1 MLTSEDYR
9 KLAESTEI
17 TANSKPIS
25 NRKLPLPLIIG
36 GAMTAIASIWLL
48 GGEADV
54 SHRLTEPEREQFHTG
69 SFIPPQLP
77 EEKEQRIES
86 DRVEI
91 QPEPDMPPPPPPPL
105 PPIVAPIMPPPIE
118 TITAEDNSAK
128 WERLRSPMIIFS
140 STVEKSASNADPAS
154 ANANAADGDA
164 NSAFLDSQAKK
175 GVQVSIAGKIS
186 RPDATVI
193 QGTMIRGLLTTAIN
207 SDLPGDVKAIV
218 EDDVWSLDGQRILIT
233 KGAILLGS
241 YRAFVAR
248 GQNRVLI
255 AWNRVVQS
263 DGTSVQLGSIGID
276 QLGRAGVE
284 GTVDRHLLLRY
295 GGATMLTII
304 GGATQYLAG
313 YNHQGRPSLR
323 SRSHIDA
330 ITGETITDYTN
341 PNSLQARELASR
353 TLAQAIQDMAGGEFK
368 ESNSIQDTIHINQG
382 TPIAVFVRNDLDFS
396 GLYPDPVWQKYQE
409 LRRHAK

>member
-9 KLAESTEI
+9 KLAESAEI
-17 TANSKPIS
+17 TANSKPIGK
-25 NRKLPLPLIIG
+25 RKLPLPLIIG

-54 SHRLTEPEREQFHTG
+54 SHRLTEPEREQFYTG
-69 SFIPPQLP
+69 SFFPPQLP
-77 EEKEQRIES
+77 EERES
-86 DRVEI
+86 RVETERVEI
-91 QPEPDMPPPPPPPL
+91 QPEPDMPPPPPPSL
-105 PPIVAPIMPPPIE
+105 PPIVAPIMPPPLE
-118 TITAEDNSAK
+118 TMIGEDDSAK

-140 STVEKSASNADPAS
+140 STVEKSASNADS
-154 ANANAADGDA
+154 ANANAVDNGT
-164 NSAFLDSQAKK
+164 NSAFLDAQAKK
-175 GVQVSIAGKIS
+175 SVQVSIAGKIA
-186 RPDATVI
+186 RPDATII
-193 QGTMIRGLLTTAIN
+193 QGTMIRGLLTTAVN

-218 EDDVWSLDGQRILIT
+218 ENDVWSLDGRRILIE
-233 KGAILLGS
+233 KGAVLLGS

-248 GQNRVLI
+248 GQNRMLI

-263 DGTSVQLGSIGID
+263 DGTSVQLGSIGTD

-284 GTVDRHLLLRY
+284 GKVDRHLLLRY
-295 GGATMLTII
+295 GGATMLTLI
-304 GGATQYLAG
+304 GGGTQYLAS

-353 TLAQAIQDMAGGEFK
+353 TFAQVFQDMANEEFK
-368 ESNSIQDTIHINQG
+368 ASNSIQDTIHINQG

-396 GLYPDPVWQKYQE
+396 HLYPDPVWQKYQE

>member
-1 MLTSEDYR
+1 MLSQEDYR

-17 TANSKPIS
+17 TANGKPIS

-36 GAMTAIASIWLL
+36 GAMTAVVCTWLV

-54 SHRLTEPEREQFHTG
+54 NRRLTEPEREQFYTG

-77 EEKEQRIES
+77 EEKEQGIES

-118 TITAEDNSAK
+118 TMMAEDNSAK
-128 WERLRSPMIIFS
+128 WERLRSPMIVFS
-140 STVEKSASNADPAS
+140 STVEKSSSNADS
-154 ANANAADGDA
+154 ANANAVDGDA
-164 NSAFLDSQAKK
+164 NSAFLDAQAKK
-175 GVQVSIAGKIS
+175 GVQLSIAGKIA
-186 RPDATVI
+186 RPDATII

-218 EDDVWSLDGQRILIT
+218 EDDVWSLDGRRILIE
-233 KGAILLGS
+233 KGAVLLGS
-241 YRAFVAR
+241 YRSFVAR

-263 DGTSVQLGSIGID
+263 DGTSVQLGSIGAD
-276 QLGRAGVE
+276 PLGRAGVE
-284 GTVDRHLLLRY
+284 GKVDRHLLLRY
-295 GGATMLTII
+295 GGATMLTLI

-313 YNHQGRPSLR
+313 YNHQGQPSLR
-323 SRSHIDA
+323 TRSHIDPL
-330 ITGETITDYTN
+330 TGETITDYTN

-353 TLAQAIQDMAGGEFK
+353 TLAQAIQDMANEEFK
-368 ESNSIQDTIHINQG
+368 ASNSIQDTIHINQG
-382 TPIAVFVRNDLDFS
+382 TPIAVFVCNDLDFS
-396 GLYPDPVWQKYQE
+396 HLYPDPVWQKYQE